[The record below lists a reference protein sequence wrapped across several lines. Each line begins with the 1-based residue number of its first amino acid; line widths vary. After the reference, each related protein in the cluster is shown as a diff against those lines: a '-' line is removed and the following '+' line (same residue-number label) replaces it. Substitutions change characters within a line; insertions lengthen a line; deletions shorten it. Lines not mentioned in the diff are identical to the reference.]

1 MSHIHIGTPVQRANL
16 AVTARSTSGKIST
29 MASITKR
36 ITAPS
41 RDDAILVLT
50 NTPDRAVATALAKAL
65 VDSRLA
71 ACVNIGGT
79 IDSIYHWRGGI
90 ETATEVQV
98 AIKTRSPLY
107 SNVEDVIRKI
117 HPYDTPE
124 IIAIP
129 IVAGDARYLA
139 WLAAETRAE

>member
-1 MSHIHIGTPVQRANL
+1 
-16 AVTARSTSGKIST
+16 

-41 RDDAILVLT
+41 RDDPIVVLT

-65 VDSRLA
+65 VDGRLA

-79 IDSIYHWRGGI
+79 VDSIYHWRGRI
-90 ETATEVQV
+90 ETATEIQV

-107 SNVEDVIRKI
+107 SNVEDIIRKI

-129 IVAGDARYLA
+129 IVGGEPRYLE
-139 WLAAETRAE
+139 WLAAETRAG

>member
-1 MSHIHIGTPVQRANL
+1 
-16 AVTARSTSGKIST
+16 

-50 NTPDRAVATALAKAL
+50 NTPDRAVATALAQAL
-65 VDSRLA
+65 IDGRLA

-79 IDSIYHWRGGI
+79 VDSIYHWRGRI

-98 AIKTRSPLY
+98 VIKTRSPLY

-129 IVAGDARYLA
+129 IVGGEARYLD
-139 WLAAETRAE
+139 WLAAETSVG